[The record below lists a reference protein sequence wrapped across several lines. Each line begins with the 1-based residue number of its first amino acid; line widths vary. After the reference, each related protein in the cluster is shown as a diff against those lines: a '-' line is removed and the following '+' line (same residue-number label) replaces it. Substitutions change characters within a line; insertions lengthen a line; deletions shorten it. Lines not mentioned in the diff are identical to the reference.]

1 MIVFKLLS
9 FNFMCD
15 DKTLNW
21 EKKTLTVNSNIDFL
35 YLNLT
40 YYPEQNY
47 KYNIDSTIDSNI
59 NSTIESTIKSKL
71 FIKKYKILNELSLI
85 SKCNTFIEY
94 WKDTI
99 KEYNKAFN
107 IEFDKLILNT
117 DYSLAPLYITEN
129 TIYIGIILLNTKI
142 INTNYN
148 NINSNTNIQSYN
160 FLSEIKPYQC
170 KNKLNLNKYNFIN
183 GILNKKSNKNK
194 HKINNNNNNNDN
206 NDNDKQFVLD
216 TQKKIPLHT
225 ILQNSINYIPN
236 LEIIRVKKN
245 FQNLLN
251 P

>member
-15 DKTLNW
+15 DKTINLDN
-21 EKKTLTVNSNIDFL
+21 KTLTVNYNIDFL
-35 YLNLT
+35 YLNFI
-40 YYPEQNY
+40 YYHEQDY
-47 KYNIDSTIDSNI
+47 KSNI
-59 NSTIESTIKSKL
+59 QYKI
-71 FIKKYKILNELSLI
+71 FIKKYKLSNSLSLI
-85 SKCNTFIEY
+85 SKWDTFINY
-94 WKDTI
+94 WNDSIKD
-99 KEYNKAFN
+99 YNKAFN
-107 IEFDKLILNT
+107 IKFDTLKLNN
-117 DYSLAPLYITEN
+117 DYLLAPIYITEN
-129 TIYIGIILLNTKI
+129 TIYIGIILLNIDI
-142 INTNYN
+142 INN
-148 NINSNTNIQSYN
+148 NFKKKSYN

-183 GILNKKSNKNK
+183 GILNKESNKNK
-194 HKINNNNNNNDN
+194 HKINNNN

>member
-15 DKTLNW
+15 NKTLNW
-21 EKKTLTVNSNIDFL
+21 ETKTLTVNSNIDLL

-47 KYNIDSTIDSNI
+47 KSNI
-59 NSTIESTIKSKL
+59 NSNIDSTIESTIKSKL
-71 FIKKYKILNELSLI
+71 FLKKYKISNELSLI

-142 INTNYN
+142 ITTNYN

-183 GILNKKSNKNK
+183 GILNKTG
-194 HKINNNNNNNDN
+194 KINKDN
-206 NDNDKQFVLD
+206 KEFILDKD
-216 TQKKIPLHT
+216 KKIPLNY
-225 ILQNSINYIPN
+225 IFQNSLNYIPN

>member
-15 DKTLNW
+15 NKTLNW
-21 EKKTLTVNSNIDFL
+21 ETKTLTVNSNIDLL

-47 KYNIDSTIDSNI
+47 KSNINSNIDSTID
-59 NSTIESTIKSKL
+59 STIKSKL
-71 FIKKYKILNELSLI
+71 FIKKYKISNELSLI

-142 INTNYN
+142 ITTNYN

-160 FLSEIKPYQC
+160 FLSEIKSYQC

-194 HKINNNNNNNDN
+194 HKINNNNG
-206 NDNDKQFVLD
+206 NDKQFVLD
-216 TQKKIPLHT
+216 TQKKIPLHI

-236 LEIIRVKKN
+236 LEIVRVKKSV
-245 FQNLLN
+245 QNLLN

>member
-47 KYNIDSTIDSNI
+47 KSNI
-59 NSTIESTIKSKL
+59 NSNIDSTIESTIKSKL
-71 FIKKYKILNELSLI
+71 FLKKYKISNELSLI

-142 INTNYN
+142 ISTNYN
-148 NINSNTNIQSYN
+148 NINTNTNIQSYN

-183 GILNKKSNKNK
+183 GILNKESNKNK
-194 HKINNNNNNNDN
+194 HKINNNN

-216 TQKKIPLHT
+216 TQKKIPLHI

>member
-40 YYPEQNY
+40 YYPEQTY
-47 KYNIDSTIDSNI
+47 KYNIDSNIESTID
-59 NSTIESTIKSKL
+59 STIKSKL

-129 TIYIGIILLNTKI
+129 INNI
-142 INTNYN
+142 IN
-148 NINSNTNIQSYN
+148 
-160 FLSEIKPYQC
+160 P
-170 KNKLNLNKYNFIN
+170 
-183 GILNKKSNKNK
+183 
-194 HKINNNNNNNDN
+194 
-206 NDNDKQFVLD
+206 
-216 TQKKIPLHT
+216 
-225 ILQNSINYIPN
+225 
-236 LEIIRVKKN
+236 
-245 FQNLLN
+245 
-251 P
+251 

>member
-15 DKTLNW
+15 NKTLNW
-21 EKKTLTVNSNIDFL
+21 ETKTLTVNSNIDFL

-47 KYNIDSTIDSNI
+47 KSNINSNIDSTID
-59 NSTIESTIKSKL
+59 STIKSKL

-142 INTNYN
+142 ITTN
-148 NINSNTNIQSYN
+148 NINLQSYN

-194 HKINNNNNNNDN
+194 HKINNNN
-206 NDNDKQFVLD
+206 DNDKQFVLD
-216 TQKKIPLHT
+216 TQKKIPLHI

-236 LEIIRVKKN
+236 LEIVRVKKSV
-245 FQNLLN
+245 QNLLN

>member
-35 YLNLT
+35 YLKLT
-40 YYPEQNY
+40 YYPEQTY
-47 KYNIDSTIDSNI
+47 KYNIDSNIESTID
-59 NSTIESTIKSKL
+59 STIKSKL

-142 INTNYN
+142 ITTNYN

-183 GILNKKSNKNK
+183 GILNKKTN
-194 HKINNNNNNNDN
+194 KINNN

-216 TQKKIPLHT
+216 TQKKIPLHI

>member
-183 GILNKKSNKNK
+183 GILNKTG
-194 HKINNNNNNNDN
+194 KINKDN
-206 NDNDKQFVLD
+206 KEFILDKD
-216 TQKKIPLHT
+216 KKIPLNY
-225 ILQNSINYIPN
+225 IFQNSLNYIPN

>member
-21 EKKTLTVNSNIDFL
+21 ETKTLTVNSNIDFL

-47 KYNIDSTIDSNI
+47 KSNI
-59 NSTIESTIKSKL
+59 NSNIDSTIESTIKSKL
-71 FIKKYKILNELSLI
+71 FLKKYKISNELSLI

-142 INTNYN
+142 ISTNYN
-148 NINSNTNIQSYN
+148 NINTNTNIQSYN

-183 GILNKKSNKNK
+183 GILNKESNKNK
-194 HKINNNNNNNDN
+194 HKINDNN

>member
-15 DKTLNW
+15 NKTLNW
-21 EKKTLTVNSNIDFL
+21 ETKTLTVNSNIDFL

-47 KYNIDSTIDSNI
+47 KSNINSNIDSTID
-59 NSTIESTIKSKL
+59 STIKSKL

-142 INTNYN
+142 INTN
-148 NINSNTNIQSYN
+148 NINLQSYN

-194 HKINNNNNNNDN
+194 HKINNNNNN
-206 NDNDKQFVLD
+206 DNDKQFVLD